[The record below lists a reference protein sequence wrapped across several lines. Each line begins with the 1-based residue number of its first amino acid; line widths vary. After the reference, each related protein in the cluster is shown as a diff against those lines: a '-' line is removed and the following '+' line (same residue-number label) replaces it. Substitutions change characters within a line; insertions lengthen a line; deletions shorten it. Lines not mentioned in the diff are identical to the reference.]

1 MGRKGKNGLGLE
13 HNDRC
18 RGESC
23 PKSVFLAPCRV
34 GFYHE
39 GIICRKRR

>member
-18 RGESC
+18 RGERC
-23 PKSVFLAPCRV
+23 PKSVFLV
-34 GFYHE
+34 GFY
-39 GIICRKRR
+39 